1 MDFGVFVAPVMA
13 EMAQKISDHLQGDL
27 GKVVP
32 TTAMTYA
39 ITSMV
44 LGVVFFLMKLF
55 RATSIINY
63 MPYPVIAGLISG
75 IKAQLMKNGVH
86 MVSDKALTGAFVTSE
101 VQMLVLRAVAFASFA
116 ILGQYLKFPVVISLF
131 AMSLGGGYDG
141 KHDQYGHG
149 STSVDDSASKDYEG
163 SHGGKYGHDGK
174 HGYYSNHV
182 SGSVGAPCSPGK
194 YLDNEYSHS
203 YDNDDGKYPSNHLR
217 GSKYDGSKSN
227 TGAYQRKPEYEG
239 SHGSKGYPAQGQY
252 QVKGNDSSAGSND
265 DCDKNTYIESSHAP
279 PYSASSHQEGFYA
292 QTTTEPAYS
301 IPAQKEG
308 SYAQVTTEPP
318 YSTPGLLRTAPPYS
332 TPAQQRSSY
341 AQTTTEPPYSTP
353 AQQQS
358 SYVQTTTE
366 PAYSD

>member
-1 MDFGVFVAPVMA
+1 
-13 EMAQKISDHLQGDL
+13 
-27 GKVVP
+27 
-32 TTAMTYA
+32 
-39 ITSMV
+39 MV
-44 LGVVFFLMKLF
+44 LGVVFFLMELF

-101 VQMLVLRAVAFASFA
+101 VQMLVLRALAFASFA

-131 AMSLGGGYDG
+131 AMSLGGGGPSHCDDTWG
-141 KHDQYGHG
+141 KHGEAEKRWLRWQ
-149 STSVDDSASKDYEG
+149 ASKDYEG
-163 SHGGKYGHDGK
+163 SHGGKYGHYGK

-194 YLDNEYSHS
+194 YSDNEYSHS

-227 TGAYQRKPEYEG
+227 TGAYQRKPEYED

-252 QVKGNDSSAGSND
+252 QVKGSDSSAGSND
-265 DCDKNTYIESSHAP
+265 DCDKNTSIESSHAP
-279 PYSASSHQEGFYA
+279 PYSVSSHQEDFYA

-308 SYAQVTTEPP
+308 SCAQVTTEPP

-332 TPAQQRSSY
+332 TPAQQQSSY
-341 AQTTTEPPYSTP
+341 VQTTTEPPYSTP

>member
-1 MDFGVFVAPVMA
+1 
-13 EMAQKISDHLQGDL
+13 
-27 GKVVP
+27 
-32 TTAMTYA
+32 
-39 ITSMV
+39 MV
-44 LGVVFFLMKLF
+44 LGVVFFLMELF

-101 VQMLVLRAVAFASFA
+101 VQMLVLRALAFASFA

-131 AMSLGGGYDG
+131 AMSLGGGVQVIATIHGASMEKLRRDGYDG
-141 KHDQYGHG
+141 N
-149 STSVDDSASKDYEG
+149 
-163 SHGGKYGHDGK
+163 HGGKYGHYGK

-194 YLDNEYSHS
+194 YSDNEYSHS

-227 TGAYQRKPEYEG
+227 TGAYQRKPEYED

-252 QVKGNDSSAGSND
+252 QVKGSDSSAGSND
-265 DCDKNTYIESSHAP
+265 DCDKNTSIESSHAP
-279 PYSASSHQEGFYA
+279 PYSVSSHQEDFYA

-308 SYAQVTTEPP
+308 SCAQVTTEPP

-332 TPAQQRSSY
+332 TPAQQQSSY
-341 AQTTTEPPYSTP
+341 VQTTTEPPYSTP